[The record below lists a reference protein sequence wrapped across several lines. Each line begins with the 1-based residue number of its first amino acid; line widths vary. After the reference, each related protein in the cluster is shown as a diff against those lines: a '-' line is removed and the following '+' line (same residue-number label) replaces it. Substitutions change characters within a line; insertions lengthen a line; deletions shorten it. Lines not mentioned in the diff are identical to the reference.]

1 VEAVVWSLSEA
12 EALLLDRS
20 MRCGDHETALE
31 EGWLLVEL
39 EQRFGY
45 GLEELDRRFDRST
58 SWVSRRMGLVE
69 LLPESVQQQVRSG
82 AIPAH
87 VAMKFLVPVA
97 RSSPEDCP
105 QSCYEDSAGRVQP

>member
-1 VEAVVWSLSEA
+1 
-12 EALLLDRS
+12 
-20 MRCGDHETALE
+20 
-31 EGWLLVEL
+31 VEL

-45 GLEELDRRFDRST
+45 GLEELARRFDRST

-87 VAMKFLVPVA
+87 VAMKFLVPAA
-97 RSSPEDCP
+97 RSGPEDCRRMAEGFARYRLSSREGGQLYAAWRTATVARP
-105 QSCYEDSAGRVQP
+105 SPAMVDGS